1 VTSLLAALESH
12 GIPPKVRAMTA
23 ACDAWQYNNTAGI
36 PTVVFGP
43 GTLGYAHAKDEQ
55 IRFEDMLTAAGV
67 LVDFVKDYK

>member
-1 VTSLLAALESH
+1 
-12 GIPPKVRAMTA
+12 MTA